1 MDSTWVVVTALA
13 LGAFLGAA
21 FMIVLYLAE
30 RRGHS
35 AAAVVAPTIPE
46 GVDQM
51 LEVLESAGMVLDP
64 SNNVLRTSPGALA
77 LGLVRDQS
85 LVHPELVELAATV
98 RATGEPVAQELVVA
112 RGPFGGGTLRLRV
125 RAALL
130 GARFVLILAEDR
142 TDAHRLD
149 EVRRDFVANIS
160 HELKTPIASVS
171 LLAEAIDL
179 AADEP
184 ERVRR
189 FAHRLEVESA
199 RLANITS
206 EVIELSRLQ
215 AHDAVRPDERVDIDE
230 AARAAVD
237 QTRVVATGRG
247 IEVAVRAKTGA
258 QVWGDRS
265 LIIVA
270 IHNLVANA
278 IAYSSDGA
286 RVGVGVRATDGVVEI
301 AVTDQ
306 GVGIA
311 EEDLDRVF
319 ERFYRVDQARS
330 RGTGGTGLGLSIVK
344 HTVQNLGGDVRV
356 WSTPGRG
363 STFTIRLPLAE
374 DQVDVDPAAGEKPP
388 TPSPGSSGSS
398 GSSRSSRT
406 DASRPGAART
416 GEPPRRGGSGTRR
429 PSSSRRDRPTQ
440 AARVAAAERG
450 DTE

>member
-21 FMIVLYLAE
+21 FMIVLYMAE

-35 AAAVVAPTIPE
+35 AAAVVAPTIPD
-46 GVDQM
+46 GVEQM

-85 LVHPELVELAATV
+85 LVHAELLELAATV

-112 RGPFGGGTLRLRV
+112 RGPFGGGTLHLRV

-130 GARFVLILAEDR
+130 GSRFVLILAEDR

-171 LLAEAIDL
+171 LLAEAIDT

-184 ERVRR
+184 EVVRR
-189 FAHRLEVESA
+189 FAKRLEVESA
-199 RLANITS
+199 RLAGITS

-215 AHDAVRPDERVDIDE
+215 AQDAIRPDERVDIDE

-237 QTRVVATGRG
+237 QNRVVAAGRG
-247 IEVAVRAKTGA
+247 IEVAVKAKTGA

-265 LIIVA
+265 LIVVA
-270 IHNLVANA
+270 IHNLVSNA
-278 IAYSSDGA
+278 IAYSSDGG
-286 RVGVGVRATDGVVEI
+286 RVGVGVRAADGIVEI

-363 STFTIRLPLAE
+363 STFTVRLPLAA
-374 DQVDVDPAAGEKPP
+374 DPVDPEPAAGASSDGPASGP
-388 TPSPGSSGSS
+388 AGSGHP
-398 GSSRSSRT
+398 
-406 DASRPGAART
+406 DASKPAPGRTGDAARRPT
-416 GEPPRRGGSGTRR
+416 TAARRGGTARR
-429 PSSSRRDRPTQ
+429 PSSRQGRPAQ
-440 AARVAAAERG
+440 AARVAATDRG